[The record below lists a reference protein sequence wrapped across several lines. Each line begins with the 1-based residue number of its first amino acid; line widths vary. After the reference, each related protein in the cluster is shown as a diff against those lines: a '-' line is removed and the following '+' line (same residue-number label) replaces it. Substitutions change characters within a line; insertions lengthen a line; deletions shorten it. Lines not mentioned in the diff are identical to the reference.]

1 MIRRNDHSSILRV
14 QLKARQADIL
24 AVCKFIRTHA
34 IPSLVNDINRGGA
47 TCVDGQTLVQAM
59 HTHGINIRYLGEV
72 AALTSRICIKN
83 TVPYICEIEM
93 ITRGL
98 KEYVSEV
105 FQSRTELR
113 CAPATFIVR
122 LLNCILGFESGAK
135 TSATAVSPASSENA
149 KRKIVGEKISVSPA
163 RTLANSALHTMG
175 PLTSGSLWTIV
186 KQRVKS
192 KYRHDIILVDYG
204 GDKVRGRREV
214 LATLILPQSNPSVHT
229 HHAVHTQIKGAFLRL
244 QLLRRI
250 CQKLGLVLRARAY
263 DVSGKQALQLSDL
276 LDIRPVTKTWWVC
289 QNVVVKNRCMG
300 K

>member
-1 MIRRNDHSSILRV
+1 M

-24 AVCKFIRTHA
+24 ALCKFIRTHA
-34 IPSLVNDINRGGA
+34 IPSLVSDINRGGS

-72 AALTSRICIKN
+72 AAFTSRICIKN

-105 FQSRTELR
+105 FRSRPELR
-113 CAPATFIVR
+113 CAPASFTIR

-135 TSATAVSPASSENA
+135 TSATTTSPTSSDSA
-149 KRKIVGEKISVSPA
+149 KRKSSGEKISVSPA
-163 RTLANSALHTMG
+163 RTLAKGALHAMA
-175 PLTSGSLWTIV
+175 LTSASVWTIV

-192 KYRHDIILVDYG
+192 KYRHNLILVDYG
-204 GDKVRGRREV
+204 GDKVRERREV
-214 LATLILPQSNPSVHT
+214 LVVALILPQSNPSVHT
-229 HHAVHTQIKGAFLRL
+229 HHAAHAQIKGAFLRL

-276 LDIRPVTKTWWVC
+276 LDIRPVTKNWWVG
-289 QNVVVKNRCMG
+289 QNVAVKNRCMG